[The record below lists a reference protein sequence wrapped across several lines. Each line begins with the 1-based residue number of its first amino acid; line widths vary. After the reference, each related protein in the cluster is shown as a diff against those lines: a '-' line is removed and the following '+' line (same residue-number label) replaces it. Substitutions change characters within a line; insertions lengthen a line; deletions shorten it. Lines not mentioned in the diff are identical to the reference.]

1 MAAAKKKTP
10 TLSARSPLPAAALA
24 AVLESPGHGYEIAS
38 RLRWHL
44 GPSWHIY
51 AKHLYRVLGSL
62 ERKGLVWSEEVPA
75 KGGRNAKRSSER
87 DTRVYYPTPAAI
99 EAWERWNQVPARLS
113 LVRADVHVRLV
124 FSKPEEAPQLLE
136 MLEQYEQDLLE
147 ALEANDTY
155 DVSPVTWQG
164 RMIGNARTSVEN
176 RLNGEIASIRAARR
190 DIEEY
195 LAEGR

>member
-1 MAAAKKKTP
+1 V
-10 TLSARSPLPAAALA
+10 LA
-24 AVLESPGHGYEIAS
+24 AVLEAPGHGYEIAS
-38 RLRWHL
+38 RLRWHF
-44 GPSWHIY
+44 GASWHIY
-51 AKHLYRVLGSL
+51 AKHLYPILRSL
-62 ERKGLVWSEEVPA
+62 ERTELIRSEEVPA
-75 KGGRNAKRSSER
+75 KAGGKAKRSSER
-87 DTRVYYPTPAAI
+87 DTRVYYPTPVAI
-99 EAWERWNQVPARLS
+99 EAWEKWNQAPVRLS

-147 ALEANDTY
+147 ALEANDTP

-164 RMIGNARTSVEN
+164 RMIGNARASVEN
-176 RLNGEIASIRAARR
+176 RLNAEKASIRDARR

>member
-1 MAAAKKKTP
+1 MAAAKRKTP
-10 TLSARSPLPAAALA
+10 TLSARSPLPAAVLA
-24 AVLESPGHGYEIAS
+24 AVLEAPGHGYEIAS

-44 GPSWHIY
+44 GASWHIH
-51 AKHLYRVLGSL
+51 AKHMYRILGSL

-75 KGGRNAKRSSER
+75 KTRSKAKRSSER
-87 DTRVYYPTPAAI
+87 DTRVYYPTPVAV
-99 EAWERWNQVPARLS
+99 EAWEKWNQVPARLS

-124 FSKPEEAPQLLE
+124 FSKPQEAPQLLE

-147 ALEANDTY
+147 ALEANDIP

-164 RMIGNARTSVEN
+164 RMIGNERAAVED
-176 RLNGEIASIRAARR
+176 RLNAEIISIRRVRR

-195 LAEGR
+195 LAENH